1 MSNLLIEGDVADQL
15 RDLAERQ
22 HLSVEEALK
31 SLLERYGDSEPSTT
45 LAQLAQALGEA
56 DFHSGQSD
64 TATRSR
70 EILETEYADYLINR
84 KRGQEDA

>member
-22 HLSVEEALK
+22 HMTVEAALK
-31 SLLERYGDSEPSTT
+31 SLLERYSDSEPSTT
-45 LAQLAQALGEA
+45 LARLAETLNEG